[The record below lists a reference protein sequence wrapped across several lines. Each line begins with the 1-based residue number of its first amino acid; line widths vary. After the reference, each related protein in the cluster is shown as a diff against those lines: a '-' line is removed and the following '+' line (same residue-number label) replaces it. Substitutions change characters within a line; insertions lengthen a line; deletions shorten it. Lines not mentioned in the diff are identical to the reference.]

1 MVIRHIPSTN
11 LPTDDE
17 KKGKVFSPYYNI
29 KNTKGT
35 GLVHVVRNLPS
46 VGYSNKF
53 DNQFTWASGQ
63 FGLKKW
69 LYFNE
74 ALEISL
80 I

>member
-17 KKGKVFSPYYNI
+17 KI

-35 GLVHVVRNLPS
+35 GIVPVVRNLPS
-46 VGYSNKF
+46 VGYSNIF
-53 DNQFTWASGQ
+53 DNQFSWASGQ
-63 FGLKKW
+63 LGLKES

-74 ALEISL
+74 TLEISL

>member
-1 MVIRHIPSTN
+1 MAIVR
-11 LPTDDE
+11 
-17 KKGKVFSPYYNI
+17 
-29 KNTKGT
+29 
-35 GLVHVVRNLPS
+35 VVRNLPS
-46 VGYSNKF
+46 VGYSNIF

-74 ALEISL
+74 TLEISL